1 MYDGQDGGQPLII
14 AMNVSERVRR
24 NALYSPDA
32 IAYASAHGETVTY
45 EELERTIDALARRL
59 LTLGLRPG
67 ATAIVDVADLY
78 RYLALALALARIGV
92 AHGPSMMPAARVE
105 AAFVDA
111 KGVVP
116 EGVRAVRLDALWPR
130 SREAIGAPMP
140 IHDEPHSVFK
150 ICPSSGTT
158 GESKFVPVTHELAM
172 RRMDPRLAHDH
183 ASGNRREMTG
193 TRQACIIKPAAA
205 YGLLSCLLVL
215 HGGGTVLEPSLEAD
229 EIPLWLVRSRVNR
242 MILSP
247 LALAKFVEVL
257 PALRAANALEDVE
270 VGGAT
275 LSARLLALAQHRLAP
290 RVSVNYGS
298 TECGR
303 VAGALADVVARH
315 PGAAGYAY
323 PGVELRVVDE
333 ADRPLP
339 AGTEGILAI
348 RSPHNAERYV
358 GSDELSAPVFRNGW
372 VYPGDRA
379 VLGADGLLIIAG
391 RVDDVINDG
400 GEKVNPQVL
409 EEAMMALGG
418 VREVAVFGVV
428 NGVGE
433 TRVCAAIVP
442 DVPLNANAYLARCR
456 QHLGARAPVFVM
468 HMESL
473 PRNAN
478 GKVLR
483 TELARIALRAA
494 GG

>member
-1 MYDGQDGGQPLII
+1 MMKE
-14 AMNVSERVRR
+14 MNVSERVRR

-32 IAYASAHGETVTY
+32 IAYASARGSTATY
-45 EELERTIDALARRL
+45 EDLEHTIDALARRL
-59 LTLGLRPG
+59 VALGLRPG

-92 AHGPSMMPAARVE
+92 AHGPSMMPAAWAEV
-105 AAFVDA
+105 AFVDA
-111 KGVVP
+111 KGRAP
-116 EGVRAVRLDALWPR
+116 EGVRAVPVDTLWPR
-130 SREAIGAPMP
+130 SRDAIGAPMP
-140 IHDEPHSVFK
+140 IHDESHAVFK

-172 RRMDPRLAHDH
+172 RRLDPRLAYDH
-183 ASGNRREMTG
+183 ASGDRREKG
-193 TRQACIIKPAAA
+193 TRQACVIRPVTS
-205 YGLLSCLLVL
+205 YGFMSCLLVL
-215 HGGGTVLEPSLEAD
+215 YGGGTVLEPSLEAD
-229 EIPLWLVRSRVNR
+229 EIPLWLVRSRVDR

-247 LALAKFVEVL
+247 IVLAKFVEVL
-257 PALRAANALEDVE
+257 PALRAVNALEDVE
-270 VGGAT
+270 VGGGT

-303 VAGALADVVARH
+303 VAGALADVVARY

-348 RSPHNAERYV
+348 RSPHNAERYL
-358 GSDELSAPVFRNGW
+358 GSPELSASVFRNGW

-400 GEKVNPQVL
+400 GVKVSPHVL
-409 EEAMMALGG
+409 EEAMMALGD

-442 DVPLNANAYLARCR
+442 EIPLNANDYLARCR
-456 QHLGARAPVFVM
+456 ERLGARAPVFIM

>member
-1 MYDGQDGGQPLII
+1 
-14 AMNVSERVRR
+14 
-24 NALYSPDA
+24 
-32 IAYASAHGETVTY
+32 
-45 EELERTIDALARRL
+45 
-59 LTLGLRPG
+59 
-67 ATAIVDVADLY
+67 
-78 RYLALALALARIGV
+78 
-92 AHGPSMMPAARVE
+92 
-105 AAFVDA
+105 
-111 KGVVP
+111 
-116 EGVRAVRLDALWPR
+116 
-130 SREAIGAPMP
+130 
-140 IHDEPHSVFK
+140 
-150 ICPSSGTT
+150 
-158 GESKFVPVTHELAM
+158 
-172 RRMDPRLAHDH
+172 
-183 ASGNRREMTG
+183 
-193 TRQACIIKPAAA
+193 
-205 YGLLSCLLVL
+205 
-215 HGGGTVLEPSLEAD
+215 
-229 EIPLWLVRSRVNR
+229 
-242 MILSP
+242 
-247 LALAKFVEVL
+247 VL
-257 PALRAANALEDVE
+257 PALRAVNALEDVE
-270 VGGAT
+270 VGGGT

-303 VAGALADVVARH
+303 VAGALADVVARY

-348 RSPHNAERYV
+348 RSPHNAERYL
-358 GSDELSAPVFRNGW
+358 GSPELSASVFRNGW

-400 GEKVNPQVL
+400 GVKVSPHVL
-409 EEAMMALGG
+409 EEAMMALGD

-442 DVPLNANAYLARCR
+442 EIPLNANDYLARCR
-456 QHLGARAPVFVM
+456 ERLGARAPVFIM